1 MRRSFIRE
9 ILDYIKQ
16 DTISFAGG
24 LPNADLFP
32 TKKLEEASNVI
43 MNDNSY
49 LQYSS
54 SNGYDKLRQSIAN
67 IYTNDGFKTSKE
79 NILITS
85 GSQQALDLIS
95 RYYSNKSIT
104 IEKPSYLGAMNVFKL
119 NNMNIDAI
127 NMNSY
132 NYSLDIFD
140 KSIKKTKLAYLIPD
154 FQNPTGYTYSKEQR
168 EFIINSILKNNAV
181 LIEDSPYSELYFEK
195 KFKNISSSIP
205 NNSYHLGSFSKV
217 LAPGLRVGYIR
228 ASKELIEPLIAYKE
242 AMDLHTNNISQ
253 YILYEYLKN
262 NNEFENHKN
271 TIRKVYKKKSQI
283 FQSYL
288 DEILPEFIY
297 TKPKGGMFIYGRL
310 NHINTSV
317 LINNCIKKGVVFV
330 PGNEFYLNSNNQ
342 NEIRFNFT
350 HTSSKDVYK
359 GLHIIKKEIQKI
371 KQCNTL

>member
-49 LQYSS
+49 LQYGTSS
-54 SNGYDKLRQSIAN
+54 GYDKLRQSIAN